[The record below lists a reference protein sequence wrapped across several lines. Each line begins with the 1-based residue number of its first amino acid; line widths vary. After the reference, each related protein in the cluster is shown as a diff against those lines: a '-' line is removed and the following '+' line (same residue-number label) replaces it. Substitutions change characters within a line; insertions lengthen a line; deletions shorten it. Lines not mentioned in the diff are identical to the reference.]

1 MSTATSGTSAVGQTM
16 ERAAQTAGLPALAI
30 EPANLNSH
38 ELKQVSFEIVEF
50 QKNLKN
56 EMKNLNRA
64 MNQAILQ
71 GDSNLM
77 KACADKI
84 VALVTNAQ
92 DPKTGVIARGRSF
105 VVGTTDKNQPAT
117 SINLRISVEDAKTGR
132 TQVLEGN
139 IVRIVDSF
147 TGNQEAKIYR
157 LGIEKAFADARR

>member
-1 MSTATSGTSAVGQTM
+1 MSTATSPSAAGQMTQ
-16 ERAAQTAGLPALAI
+16 AAAGTAGGTLAI
-30 EPANLNSH
+30 EPQNLNSH

-92 DPKTGVIARGRSF
+92 DAKTGVIARGRAF
-105 VVGTTDKNQPAT
+105 VVGTTDKNMPAT
-117 SINLRISVEDAKTGR
+117 SVNLRISVEDSKTGR

-139 IVRIVDSF
+139 ITRIVDSF
-147 TGNQEAKIYR
+147 TGNQEAKVYR